1 MIVAHLSDL
10 HLGHRA
16 FGRSDRGQNRRELDL
31 AAAFQRAVQSL
42 VELAPDLIVVSGDV
56 FDRPDPPA
64 GALVTLSRS
73 LERLGSELPST
84 PVLLTGG
91 ARDAPRRP
99 GDLGALSAMDAFP
112 HVEAATSTARS
123 VLFRDRSLHVQ
134 LIPHRALLG
143 APAPVLEPDP
153 RARWNVLVVYGRL
166 AGAGSPPEAA
176 LTLSTEGWDYIALGS
191 AHSHRVVRE
200 RVAYAG
206 ALERV
211 GPAPWAEAGE
221 EKGFVSVDLSSGGL
235 TFHAVP
241 GRPVVALA
249 PTRVPPGEREV
260 LRARILEVVSE
271 VPGGIDGKIVRILL
285 KGPTP
290 SDLAALQGPFLV
302 DLADRALH
310 LSLEVEDE
318 VAPPGAGGDVH
329 ARVQANLPND
339 APQQVTDLLG
349 SVLRG
354 GAGEEELGP

>member
-1 MIVAHLSDL
+1 
-10 HLGHRA
+10 
-16 FGRSDRGQNRRELDL
+16 
-31 AAAFQRAVQSL
+31 
-42 VELAPDLIVVSGDV
+42 
-56 FDRPDPPA
+56 
-64 GALVTLSRS
+64 
-73 LERLGSELPST
+73 
-84 PVLLTGG
+84 
-91 ARDAPRRP
+91 
-99 GDLGALSAMDAFP
+99 
-112 HVEAATSTARS
+112 
-123 VLFRDRSLHVQ
+123 
-134 LIPHRALLG
+134 
-143 APAPVLEPDP
+143 
-153 RARWNVLVVYGRL
+153 
-166 AGAGSPPEAA
+166 
-176 LTLSTEGWDYIALGS
+176 
-191 AHSHRVVRE
+191 
-200 RVAYAG
+200 
-206 ALERV
+206 
-211 GPAPWAEAGE
+211 
-221 EKGFVSVDLSSGGL
+221 
-235 TFHAVP
+235 VP